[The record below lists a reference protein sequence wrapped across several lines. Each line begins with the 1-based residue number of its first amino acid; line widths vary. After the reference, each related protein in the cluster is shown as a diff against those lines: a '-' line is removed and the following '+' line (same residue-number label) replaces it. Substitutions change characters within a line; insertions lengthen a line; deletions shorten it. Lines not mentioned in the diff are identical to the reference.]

1 MPHARLA
8 IPLIL
13 LSAVVA
19 ANLGA
24 PAGAQAPRPGQQA
37 PPPARGQT
45 QPAQPPQPAPPK
57 PYKPVP
63 VTLAQ
68 PHNDPSFEAFRK
80 QLADIAS
87 RKDRA
92 ALARLVV
99 ARNFFWIGEKGDRAD
114 RRKSGIDN
122 LAAAIELDA
131 KDGSGWQ
138 TLAEAAA
145 EATLEPIPDRR
156 GVLCAPANP
165 SFDEKAAEQVA
176 KDTGTQPDDWGYPLK
191 SGLEVRSAPQPD
203 APVIEQLGMHLI
215 RVMPEEEPHA
225 GAQQP
230 EQPFIRVVTPSGKV
244 GYALEDQLSSLD
256 NDQICYIKDATG
268 WKIAG
273 YAGGE

>member
-1 MPHARLA
+1 VVTGSPACAGDDTIGKQARPEHQTQARQPSPRCGRNRALFCVCCAFAVPRSGAFAMPHARLA

-114 RRKSGIDN
+114 RRKPGGGDRARRQGRIG
-122 LAAAIELDA
+122 LADA
-131 KDGSGWQ
+131 CGG
-138 TLAEAAA
+138 
-145 EATLEPIPDRR
+145 
-156 GVLCAPANP
+156 GC
-165 SFDEKAAEQVA
+165 
-176 KDTGTQPDDWGYPLK
+176 
-191 SGLEVRSAPQPD
+191 RSD
-203 APVIEQLGMHLI
+203 A
-215 RVMPEEEPHA
+215 
-225 GAQQP
+225 
-230 EQPFIRVVTPSGKV
+230 
-244 GYALEDQLSSLD
+244 
-256 NDQICYIKDATG
+256 
-268 WKIAG
+268 
-273 YAGGE
+273 